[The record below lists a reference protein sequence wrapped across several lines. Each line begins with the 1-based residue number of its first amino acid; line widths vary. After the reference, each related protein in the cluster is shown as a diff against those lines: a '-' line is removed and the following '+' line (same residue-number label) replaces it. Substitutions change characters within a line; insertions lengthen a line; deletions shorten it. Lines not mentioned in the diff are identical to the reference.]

1 VPWVLDGT
9 PLPEMFDR
17 HGITAAD
24 PADVAAALAKAVG
37 LNLARRRL
45 LAVGVAGIAMAAGS
59 GAWIAH
65 SKTQGF
71 ELQGTVL
78 DDRGLPL
85 AGTEVVAES
94 AATLTETAGR
104 YVLKLKGLKP
114 DYLSLRF
121 KKAGYKEER
130 MNVPTEGLFRMV
142 MVGTYGK

>member
-1 VPWVLDGT
+1 
-9 PLPEMFDR
+9 MFDR

-94 AATLTETAGR
+94 AATLTDTAGR
-104 YVLKLKGLKP
+104 YV
-114 DYLSLRF
+114 SSSR
-121 KKAGYKEER
+121 
-130 MNVPTEGLFRMV
+130 V
-142 MVGTYGK
+142 